1 VSKKGS
7 QKSGES
13 RQSADA
19 GSADKASELKTK
31 ASVKPADK
39 LKFEYLGQLPTGY
52 GEMFLIARDPHWL
65 FTYWDFDYS
74 KFPATRKLLLEVYR
88 ENELESTIDINEIAR
103 NWYIPVKAAASEYR
117 VVFGYRDENDAWT
130 VVGKS
135 SPALTPPESISAN
148 WETEFATVPF
158 HLTFNFL
165 LDVISSAQAEGV
177 PLAETLARLQQAAID
192 GSEGFSNWGPERVKV
207 LETLLGKGFLDR
219 LFSMSSQEVLE
230 FLHAEAGGRMDS
242 ETASELL
249 AKGRLAAA
257 LAPGESSL
265 FSGAIGEF
273 IRQEL
278 ASGGVTSLARAELG
292 GVSSGLAALSSEVL
306 AGASETLASW
316 QAGVSAILAKWERA
330 LSSLGLGSEVLASWR
345 AGLSEIAGSFSS
357 AISSYGLSSE
367 TLGSWQ
373 VGVSEIFAKWESALS
388 SYGVSS
394 QLLSS
399 WQAGISE
406 ITSSWSSLVSS
417 YGLSSQVLSSWET
430 AFGVYG
436 VSSFGVSSYWQVG
449 VSSILGKWERAL
461 VSLGLGSEVLA
472 SWRAGLSEIA
482 SSFSSAIS
490 SYGLSSETLGSWQVG
505 VSEIFAKWESALSSY
520 GVSSQLL
527 ASWGVG
533 ISEITSS
540 WSSLVS
546 SYGLSSQVLSSWE
559 TAFGAYGV
567 SSYGVSSYGLS
578 SYALS
583 SETFGSWET
592 ALGSYSV
599 SSYSL
604 GLEQFVSS
612 WGLSSWNVSSWSGLE
627 FGPSSWSQL
636 VSETSLFSGIG
647 ASWSGQPFG
656 QYPREFFMHVNA
668 EVIFYGGTDPQAKVT
683 IAGRPVQLQ
692 PDGTFRYHFVFPDNE
707 FEIPVVAVS
716 PDGVETRSAVL
727 FLKRDTSR
735 YGHVGATAQPEHLGI
750 PMGLKN

>member
-1 VSKKGS
+1 MSKKGS

-19 GSADKASELKTK
+19 SSADKTSESKTTASE
-31 ASVKPADK
+31 KPADK
-39 LKFEYLGQLPTGY
+39 LKFEDLGPLPTGY

-74 KFPATRKLLLEVYR
+74 KFPTTRKLLLEIYR
-88 ENELESTIDINEIAR
+88 DNELESTININEIAR

-117 VVFGYRDENDAWT
+117 VVFGHRDENDAWT
-130 VVGKS
+130 IVGKS
-135 SPALTPPESISAN
+135 GPARTPPESISPN

-165 LDVISSAQAEGV
+165 LDVISSAQSGGV
-177 PLAETLARLQQAAID
+177 PLAETLARLQQAAIG
-192 GSEGFSNWGPERVKV
+192 GSEDFSSWGPERVKV

-230 FLHAEAGGRMDS
+230 FLHAEVGGRMDS

-257 LAPGESSL
+257 LAPSESSL

-278 ASGGVTSLARAELG
+278 ASGGVTSFARAAVGGLSSELVG
-292 GVSSGLAALSSEVL
+292 LSSEVL

-316 QAGVSAILAKWERA
+316 QAGVSSILGKWERA
-330 LSSLGLGSEVLASWR
+330 LASLGLGSEVLASWR

-357 AISSYGLSSE
+357 AVSSYGLSSE
-367 TLGSWQ
+367 SLASWQ
-373 VGVSEIFAKWESALS
+373 VGVSEIFAKWE
-388 SYGVSS
+388 
-394 QLLSS
+394 
-399 WQAGISE
+399 
-406 ITSSWSSLVSS
+406 T
-417 YGLSSQVLSSWET
+417 
-430 AFGVYG
+430 
-436 VSSFGVSSYWQVG
+436 
-449 VSSILGKWERAL
+449 
-461 VSLGLGSEVLA
+461 
-472 SWRAGLSEIA
+472 
-482 SSFSSAIS
+482 
-490 SYGLSSETLGSWQVG
+490 
-505 VSEIFAKWESALSSY
+505 ALSSY

-527 ASWGVG
+527 ASWQAG

-567 SSYGVSSYGLS
+567 SSYGVSSYASWQAGVSAILAKWESALSSLGLGSEVLASWRTGLSEIAGSFSSVISSYGLSSQSLASWQVGVSEIFAKWESALSSFGVSSQLLASWEVGISEITSSWSSLVSSYGLSSQVLSSWETALGAYGVSSYGLS
-578 SYALS
+578 SYGLS
-583 SETFGSWET
+583 SEILGSWET

-647 ASWSGQPFG
+647 ASWSGQ
-656 QYPREFFMHVNA
+656 YPREFFMHVNA

-683 IAGRPVQLQ
+683 IAGKPVQLQ

-735 YGHVGATAQPEHLGI
+735 YGDVGATAQPEHLGV